1 MKKIIFAFIIIN
13 IFFITSAFPEKKV
26 YFLSLKYNKV
36 NVRQGPSP
44 DYPIKYIY
52 KKKFLPLKIIDSYD
66 NFKKILDLSNNTGWI
81 HISQLSRKQSAL
93 NIKKNSLIFVKPEIY
108 SKPIVKMEIGR
119 LVLIKKC
126 NIKWCKIKT
135 DKYSGWVM
143 KKTLWG
149 KIN

>member
-1 MKKIIFAFIIIN
+1 MLKHLFVF
-13 IFFITSAFPEKKV
+13 
-26 YFLSLKYNKV
+26 YFLFNVNLLADDYFLTLRNDKV
-36 NVRQGPSP
+36 NLRLGPSF
-44 DYPIKYIY
+44 DYPIKIVY
-52 KKKFLPLKIIDSYD
+52 KKKYLPVLVQDKSD
-66 NFKKILDLSNNTGWI
+66 NFRKIKDHESNTGWI